1 MLSVH
6 NVVWIR
12 SLLVPAKMLTINVP
26 QTPED
31 LADNLPG
38 IGDKIINYAALSSS
52 DSDSSSY
59 GEYGKPHEAWLCS
72 SQIP

>member
-1 MLSVH
+1 MVSVL
-6 NVVWIR
+6 NVVWTR
-12 SLLVPAKMLTINVP
+12 SLLVRVKMLTITVP

-52 DSDSSSY
+52 DSDSSY
-59 GEYGKPHEAWLCS
+59 GEYGKPQEARFCS